1 MALTSDNNLE
11 RKDGVQQALPVKGA
25 AKIYAGALIAVGDD
39 GYLVPGADT
48 AGLIFQGVSLQ
59 HKDNTSGA
67 DGALSCVVHRR
78 GLIKC
83 AIASASQANVGDRV
97 YLVDDETVGLIG
109 TTDNDIFCGII
120 AGFIDSTHVW
130 VDIEPAVVQTDVA
143 AHIADGQGTVE
154 AVIAEILPRSPILIA
169 DPGNG
174 AAIPVI
180 RSGVC
185 AITTAGAETR
195 TLAIPTADG
204 QIMTLSMDV
213 DGGDGVITVASAI
226 NQTGNNTITMNDA
239 GDTIVLASIKKAGVR
254 AWRVVVNDGCAL
266 STV

>member
-1 MALTSDNNLE
+1 M
-11 RKDGVQQALPVKGA
+11 
-25 AKIYAGALIAVGDD
+25 
-39 GYLVPGADT
+39 PGADT

-143 AHIADGQGTVE
+143 AHIADASDAHAASAISLADAGGFTGQGTVE